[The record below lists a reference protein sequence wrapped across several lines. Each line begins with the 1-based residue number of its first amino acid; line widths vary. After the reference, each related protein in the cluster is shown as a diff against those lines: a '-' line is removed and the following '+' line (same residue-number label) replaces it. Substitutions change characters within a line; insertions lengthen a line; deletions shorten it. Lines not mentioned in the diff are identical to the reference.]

1 LIKTNGRKKGSSNPI
16 RVYTCS
22 RHVAVDQL
30 NKLKK
35 NKMANSKIIVSNPC
49 NKDWSKMSSTE
60 NGKHCISCNKTVV
73 DFANWELDDIKQY
86 LKQSNENVC
95 GHFKSL
101 QVIVKRPRHHQF
113 LVDVYF
119 KTETNFK
126 SSYFK
131 SFILSSI
138 ITVMF
143 LVGCNNPTKTENQ
156 IDIKDSIKTDEHEG
170 RTLGEVAPQDFE
182 HNDSLQ
188 TIQRLNN
195 K

>member
-1 LIKTNGRKKGSSNPI
+1 MT
-16 RVYTCS
+16 
-22 RHVAVDQL
+22 
-30 NKLKK
+30 
-35 NKMANSKIIVSNPC
+35 NSKIIVSNPC

-60 NGKHCISCNKTVV
+60 NGRHCISCKKTVV
-73 DFANWELDDIKQY
+73 DFANWELEDIKQY
-86 LKQSNENVC
+86 LKQSNENIC

-113 LVDVYF
+113 LVDAYF
-119 KTETNFK
+119 KTETNLK

-143 LVGCNNPTKTENQ
+143 LVGCNNPKKTENQ
-156 IDIKDSIKTDEHEG
+156 IDIKDSIKTHEHEG